1 MASII
6 SSKVNKEN
14 VILSLKLEHNEAK
27 ELNGHVNN
35 IHLIA
40 EDDIVET
47 ASLYE
52 KGRNGN
58 TKYFLIPRILRK
70 KIRIKKEAK
79 CIMFDKKDR
88 IMFVYF
94 VGKG

>member
-6 SSKVNKEN
+6 SSKIHEN
-14 VILSLKLEHNEAK
+14 HVVLSLKLEHNEAK
-27 ELNGHVNN
+27 ELNGNVNN

-47 ASLYE
+47 ASVYE

-79 CIMFDKKDR
+79 CMILDKGDR
-88 IMFVYF
+88 IMCVYF
-94 VGKG
+94 VGKR